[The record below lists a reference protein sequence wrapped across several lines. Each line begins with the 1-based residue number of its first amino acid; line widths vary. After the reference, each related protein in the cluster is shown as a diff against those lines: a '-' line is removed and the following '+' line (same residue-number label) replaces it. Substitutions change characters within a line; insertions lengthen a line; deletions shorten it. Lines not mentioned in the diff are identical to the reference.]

1 MIRTFRLIG
10 LCAALSLP
18 VSAAAFELVHT
29 AGTIQRDTTPHQ
41 IVTFDLAVLD
51 TLGALGVDVAG
62 VPASTYRGTLSKFRN
77 TPQAGTLF
85 EPDFPAVRKLKPDL
99 IFAGGRSQA
108 AIPELEKLAPTAT
121 YTSNPSDFLDS
132 FRRNNLALAQAFG
145 KDAEANQEIEAI
157 DSNVEALHDVNQ
169 GKTGAFLFIMRD
181 NVIAHAPGDRFGYMH
196 ELTGLASVLPAK
208 EPGTATGARPTPGSP
223 EAKAAQL
230 ERAKTIST
238 VAKAQPDWLVVLD
251 RGAINDG
258 EKTAAATLKNH
269 PELSQ
274 TDAYKEGRVF
284 YADPNSWYVVTGGLS
299 NLKQITNDLL
309 NAMQ

>member
-1 MIRTFRLIG
+1 G

-51 TLGALGVDVAG
+51 TPGALGVDVAG

-157 DSNVEALHDVNQ
+157 D
-169 GKTGAFLFIMRD
+169 
-181 NVIAHAPGDRFGYMH
+181 
-196 ELTGLASVLPAK
+196 
-208 EPGTATGARPTPGSP
+208 
-223 EAKAAQL
+223 
-230 ERAKTIST
+230 
-238 VAKAQPDWLVVLD
+238 
-251 RGAINDG
+251 
-258 EKTAAATLKNH
+258 
-269 PELSQ
+269 
-274 TDAYKEGRVF
+274 
-284 YADPNSWYVVTGGLS
+284 
-299 NLKQITNDLL
+299 
-309 NAMQ
+309 